1 MSAPAARPLLEA
13 RGVRLSYGARTVV
26 DAVDLVV
33 RPRTVVGVVGPNG
46 SGKTS
51 LLRLLSGELRPE
63 SGTVVVEGGSPTALG
78 PRELARRLAVVAQDE
93 TLAETP
99 LTAAE
104 LVLLGRT
111 PHLGP
116 FQRPGREDLT
126 IVTDSL
132 RRVGALDLA
141 AREVATL
148 SGGERQR
155 VLIARALAQGA
166 RTLLLD
172 EPTNHLDIRYQHDAL
187 GLVRGLADGGA
198 GCVVVLHDLN
208 LAARYC
214 DHLVVLDAGRV
225 AASGVPARVLV
236 PETLEPVYH
245 VGMHRLDLD
254 GVPHLAFH
262 PAHET
267 HGEPHEHLG

>member
-1 MSAPAARPLLEA
+1 MPAQ
-13 RGVRLSYGARTVV
+13 
-26 DAVDLVV
+26 AV
-33 RPRTVVGVVGPNG
+33 
-46 SGKTS
+46 KTS
-51 LLRLLSGELRPE
+51 AGVATSN
-63 SGTVVVEGGSPTALG
+63 TM
-78 PRELARRLAVVAQDE
+78 VVASQC
-93 TLAETP
+93 
-99 LTAAE
+99 
-104 LVLLGRT
+104 
-111 PHLGP
+111 
-116 FQRPGREDLT
+116 
-126 IVTDSL
+126 
-132 RRVGALDLA
+132 RRKK
-141 AREVATL
+141 
-148 SGGERQR
+148 
-155 VLIARALAQGA
+155 
-166 RTLLLD
+166 
-172 EPTNHLDIRYQHDAL
+172 P
-187 GLVRGLADGGA
+187 RGLADGGA